1 MIRRIIL
8 TAVTTLA
15 LAAPALAQTNT
26 MSPMAP
32 AKPPVTAPVKP
43 AVTKPAITKTST
55 KPAPVKTVKPAV
67 HKISHKTPVKPV
79 VVKKTTA

>member
-8 TAVTTLA
+8 TAVTTIA

-32 AKPPVTAPVKP
+32 AKPAVTAPAKP
-43 AVTKPAITKTST
+43 AVTKTSAKAT
-55 KPAPVKTVKPAV
+55 TVKSAPKAIV
-67 HKISHKTPVKPV
+67 HKVSHKTPVKPAA
-79 VVKKTTA
+79 VKKTTA